1 VASGAPGAFASTAL
15 LRNHWSGPA
24 RPRAYYWYILFD
36 GATEARA
43 LAARCQQ
50 AIAFPYYDQV
60 PPPGLHMT
68 LDRIGTEAG
77 VTTAQLRSIEAAARR
92 ACQAIPP
99 FRIALGPVE
108 GSPGAVGFM
117 AAPVGRI
124 HQLRDALRAATLS
137 ACPDAPVMR
146 EAPPPHVT
154 IAYANTDDVPAAD
167 AIAAVGKL
175 NAAAPRA
182 EAAVAEA
189 TLVLLERRQRA
200 YAWQP
205 VARIPLA
212 GPRGEARA

>member
-24 RPRAYYWYILFD
+24 RPRAYYWYLLFA

-60 PPPGLHMT
+60 PPPDLHMT

-77 VTTAQLRSIEAAARR
+77 VTTAQLSSIEAAARR

-99 FRIALGPVE
+99 FRITLGPVE

-124 HQLRDALRAATLS
+124 DQLRDALRGATLS

-175 NAAAPRA
+175 NATAPWA

-205 VARIPLA
+205 VARIPLVGA
-212 GPRGEARA
+212 LGEPRA

>member
-24 RPRAYYWYILFD
+24 RPRAYYWYILFG

-60 PPPGLHMT
+60 PPPVLHMT
-68 LDRIGTEAG
+68 LDRIG
-77 VTTAQLRSIEAAARR
+77 AARR
-92 ACQAIPP
+92 ACQATSP
-99 FRIALGPVE
+99 FRITLGPVE
-108 GSPGAVGFM
+108 GGPGAVGFM

-124 HQLRDALRAATLS
+124 RQLRDALRAATLS

-167 AIAAVGKL
+167 AIAAVSKL
-175 NAAAPRA
+175 NAAGPWA

-212 GPRGEARA
+212 GAPGEPRV

>member
-24 RPRAYYWYILFD
+24 RPRAYYWYLLFA

-60 PPPGLHMT
+60 PSPGLHMT

-77 VTTAQLRSIEAAARR
+77 VTTAQLSSIEAAARR

-99 FRIALGPVE
+99 FRITLGPVA

-124 HQLRDALRAATLS
+124 DQLRDALRGATLS

-154 IAYANTDDVPAAD
+154 IAYANTDNVPAAG

-175 NAAAPRA
+175 NATAPWA

-200 YAWQP
+200 YARQP

-212 GPRGEARA
+212 GAPGEPRA

>member
-1 VASGAPGAFASTAL
+1 LFAGAA
-15 LRNHWSGPA
+15 
-24 RPRAYYWYILFD
+24 
-36 GATEARA
+36 EARA

-60 PPPGLHMT
+60 PPPDLHMT

-77 VTTAQLRSIEAAARR
+77 VTTAQLSSIEAAARR

-99 FRIALGPVE
+99 FRITLGPVE

-117 AAPVGRI
+117 AAPAGRI
-124 HQLRDALRAATLS
+124 DQLRDALRGATLS

-167 AIAAVGKL
+167 AIAAVDKL
-175 NAAAPRA
+175 NATAPWA

-200 YAWQP
+200 YAWRP

-212 GPRGEARA
+212 GEPRA

>member
-1 VASGAPGAFASTAL
+1 MGSGAPGAFAGTAL

-24 RPRAYYWYILFD
+24 RPRAYYWYLLFA

-60 PPPGLHMT
+60 PPPGLHLT

-77 VTTAQLRSIEAAARR
+77 VSAAQLRSIEAAARR

-99 FRIALGPVE
+99 FRITLGPVE

-167 AIAAVGKL
+167 AIAAVSKL
-175 NAAAPRA
+175 NATAPGA
-182 EAAVAEA
+182 GAAVAEA

-205 VARIPLA
+205 VARIALA
-212 GPRGEARA
+212 GARGEARA

>member
-24 RPRAYYWYILFD
+24 RPRAYYWYLLFTD
-36 GATEARA
+36 ATEARA

-77 VTTAQLRSIEAAARR
+77 VTTAQLSSIEAAARR

-99 FRIALGPVE
+99 FRITLGPVE

-124 HQLRDALRAATLS
+124 DQLRDALRGATLS

-175 NAAAPRA
+175 NATAPWA

-205 VARIPLA
+205 VAWIPLA
-212 GPRGEARA
+212 GAPGEPRA

>member
-24 RPRAYYWYILFD
+24 RPRAYYWYLLFA

-77 VTTAQLRSIEAAARR
+77 VTTAQLSSIEAGARR

-99 FRIALGPVE
+99 FRIMLGPVE

-124 HQLRDALRAATLS
+124 DQLRDALRGATLS

-175 NAAAPRA
+175 NATAPWA

-212 GPRGEARA
+212 GAPGEHRA

>member
-1 VASGAPGAFASTAL
+1 MASGAPGAFASTAL

-68 LDRIGTEAG
+68 LDRIGTESG

-99 FRIALGPVE
+99 FRVTLGPVE
-108 GSPGAVGFM
+108 GSAGAVGFM

-124 HQLRDALRAATLS
+124 HQLRDALRAATRS

-175 NAAAPRA
+175 NAAAPWA

-189 TLVLLERRQRA
+189 ILVLLERRQRA

-212 GPRGEARA
+212 GPRGEPRA